1 MWEENLNLHEI
12 LIDEFNAVFNEKNP
26 GDQPPAL
33 HPDTVLMQTGL
44 DSLGLA
50 IWIVRL
56 ESRLGY
62 DPFQLSSD
70 PFYPVVFSEFF
81 KFYEKFYSE

>member
-1 MWEENLNLHEI
+1 MNLHEI
-12 LIDEFNAVFNEKNP
+12 LTDEFNAVFGEKNP
-26 GDQPPAL
+26 GAQPPAL
-33 HPDTVLMQTGL
+33 TPDAVLMQTGL

-62 DPFQLSSD
+62 DPFQLSPN
-70 PFYPVVFSEFF
+70 PFYPVTFDEFF
-81 KFYEKFYSE
+81 RFYEQFYNE

>member
-1 MWEENLNLHEI
+1 MSLHEI

-26 GDQPPAL
+26 GDQPPVL
-33 HPDTVLMQTGL
+33 CPDTVLMQTGL

-56 ESRLGY
+56 EIRLGY
-62 DPFQLSSD
+62 DPFQLSSE
-70 PFYPVVFSEFF
+70 PFYPVVFSDFF
-81 KFYEKFYSE
+81 KFYESFYSEQ